1 MRGRARMVDSSA
13 FNFPPWLAYVGV
25 LVLISVAVGGGCLVG
40 HFVWR

>member
-25 LVLISVAVGGGCLVG
+25 LVAVGGGCLVG